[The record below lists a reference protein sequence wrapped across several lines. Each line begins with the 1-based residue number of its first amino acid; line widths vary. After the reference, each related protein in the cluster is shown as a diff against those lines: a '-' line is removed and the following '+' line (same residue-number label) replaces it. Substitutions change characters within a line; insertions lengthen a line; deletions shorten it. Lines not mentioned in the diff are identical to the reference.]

1 VAGLRSQAGHRRKD
15 CDCLQNGYPK
25 EDNIL
30 LQAISEQERGRDE
43 MSVAMLVYRI
53 GPLSMNARNLR
64 QPC

>member
-1 VAGLRSQAGHRRKD
+1 VAGLRSEVGHRRKD
-15 CDCLQNGYPK
+15 CDCLRNGYPN
-25 EDNIL
+25 EDSIA

-53 GPLSMNARNLR
+53 GPFKSRNLP